1 MFAYRPKIGGRMLDH
16 LVFAGPDLE
25 AAVAHVTK
33 LTGIAPVPGGSHLGR
48 GTANYLAS
56 LGGGAYLEVIG
67 PDPAQPEP
75 SGPRPFGI
83 DNLVEPRLVTWAA
96 RTRDLEGVIASARA
110 AGYDPGRAEAM
121 SRKTADGELLSWRLT
136 TSGAFDG
143 LVPFLIDW
151 GSTAHP
157 SSRPLPEAGLLAFTA
172 VHAQPARVQAALTT
186 LGLELLIRQGPRPG
200 LVAVLES
207 ATGAPVV
214 LT

>member
-1 MFAYRPKIGGRMLDH
+1 MLDH
-16 LVFAGPDLE
+16 LVFAGPDLQ
-25 AAVAHVTK
+25 AAVTHVTK
-33 LTGIAPVPGGSHLGR
+33 LTGAEPVPGGSHVGR
-48 GTANYLAS
+48 GTANHLMS

-75 SGPRPFGI
+75 DRPRPFGI
-83 DNLVEPRLVTWAA
+83 DDLTAPRLVTWAA
-96 RTRDLEGVIASARA
+96 RTSGLDAVIAKARA
-110 AGYDPGRAEAM
+110 AGYDPGPAEAM
-121 SRKTADGELLSWRLT
+121 SRKTADGELLSWHLT
-136 TSGAFDG
+136 ASSAWDG

-151 GSTAHP
+151 GSTTHP
-157 SSRPLPEAGLLAFTA
+157 SSRSLPETGLLAFTG
-172 VHAQPARVQAALTT
+172 VHAHPARVHAALTA